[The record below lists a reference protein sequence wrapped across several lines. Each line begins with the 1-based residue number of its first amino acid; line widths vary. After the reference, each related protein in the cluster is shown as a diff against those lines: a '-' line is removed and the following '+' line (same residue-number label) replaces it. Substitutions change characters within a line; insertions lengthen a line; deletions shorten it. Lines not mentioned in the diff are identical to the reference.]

1 MSFRNQT
8 LGQRGRPRDAAR
20 EEAILRAV
28 LDEVA
33 EVGYE
38 QVTIEAVARRAGASK
53 ATIYRRWSGKQQM
66 VVAAVSALQGGESAP
81 VDTGSLREDL
91 LALCRRLVETLTS
104 AHGSLILAL
113 LQGAAQD
120 AELGE
125 LIETGAGQTG
135 ARLPEPVIAN
145 AIARGELPAGATGYP
160 YDEVAGS
167 TLVLRRLLGYPMDER
182 YLAHLVDTILLPA
195 LRHPAGATP
204 PGPALF
210 AGELP
215 EIEGGP

>member
-1 MSFRNQT
+1 MSFRIKP
-8 LGQRGRPRDAAR
+8 GRPRDAGR

-33 EVGYE
+33 EVGYDR
-38 QVTIEAVARRAGASK
+38 VTVEAVARRAGASK
-53 ATIYRRWSGKQQM
+53 ATIYRRWSGKQEM

-81 VDTGSLREDL
+81 VDTGSLRGDL
-91 LALCRRLVETLTS
+91 LALSRRLAETLTA
-104 AHGSLILAL
+104 AHRSLIVAL
-113 LQGAAQD
+113 LQGTAQNAD
-120 AELGE
+120 LGE

-135 ARLPEPVIAN
+135 ARLPADVLQRAVD
-145 AIARGELPAGATGYP
+145 RGELPGTATSYP

-167 TLVLRRLLGYPMDER
+167 TLVLRRLLGYPMDEP
-182 YLAHLVDTILLPA
+182 YLEHLVDTILLPA
-195 LRHPAGATP
+195 LRDPAAATA

-215 EIEGGP
+215 QIEGDA